1 MARGKERVRAQ
12 TVVLLLLRSKGR
24 MVMQEPGVRKRHVGS
39 LKQLC
44 RLPRV
49 SLKEELDVW
58 GKRGS
63 LSRSCHTAGTMFPK
77 DECLRNGRFS
87 NQKLNA
93 SLLGSSTYT
102 VFPITASPFSIPR
115 TVQKASF
122 LLVLIHTCQFLAF

>member
-1 MARGKERVRAQ
+1 MASGKEGMRAQ
-12 TVVLLLLRSKGR
+12 VGAPLLLGSKGR

-63 LSRSCHTAGTMFPK
+63 LSRSCHTAGTMFTK
-77 DECLRNGRFS
+77 DECLRN
-87 NQKLNA
+87 
-93 SLLGSSTYT
+93 
-102 VFPITASPFSIPR
+102 
-115 TVQKASF
+115 
-122 LLVLIHTCQFLAF
+122 